1 MASPPR
7 RSDFSPFT
15 SLSPRPL
22 VKKTPTPLLL
32 ALVCLAFALVST
44 PAPAHA
50 ATAPVPD
57 VKSDIIVFGGTSAG
71 IMSAV
76 AAGRNGAKVILIE
89 PSYLIGGLMSGGLH
103 KTDIGKRET
112 IGGLSAEFFKRVMD
126 FYTKTYGANSP
137 QVKALDYTQDPKTRS
152 GYYFEPK
159 IALQIFRE
167 MLAEAGV
174 TVRTK
179 EELQSVDAV
188 AGQIRSLV
196 TRHTATGAETRFTG
210 RIFID
215 GSYEGDLMAQ
225 AGVLYRVGREARA
238 EYGESLAGL
247 TEGPVEYLGTG
258 DHRVQSY
265 NVRSTITVDPAN
277 RVPIPKPKQYFRDA
291 HAHHIATIKDH
302 GLKRLVELYPDR
314 DRWAEINGK
323 MDPNKADFIGTN
335 LGYSE
340 GDYEQRARITARVQD
355 YWLSLWYMLQ
365 NDPEIPED
373 FKADARTYGL
383 PKDEYLE
390 SNHVTPQL
398 YVRVARRMQGR
409 YFLTQNDVHRDR
421 FKPDTICMGS
431 YGTDCHGIQM
441 IQTDAGIKLEGDFN
455 GAADAYEIPYRSL
468 TPYGVKNLLVVAAIS
483 ASHVAYSSVRMEP
496 VFMML
501 GHAGGLAAQLAL
513 AGKTSV
519 QEISIAKLQA
529 GLTSS
534 GMPLKAPYRP
544 WIEIHAAQSGPCRPG
559 APIDFEV
566 VEKDVR
572 APLTRFAWSFDG
584 SGAVQGTGNKARF
597 TFPHPG
603 KYSVMLLAWEGDKNF
618 ALPALLDVTVEGGD
632 SLNREVH
639 YTHAT
644 TVGRWSRSRG
654 LEIEYRN
661 RVGLLDENKRDGQS
675 RAGFTTMLPKSGRYR
690 VAVAYASAN
699 NRATN
704 TPVQIAHADGT
715 ATVKI
720 NQRKKDSPFAFV
732 PVGDYRFK
740 AGDPATVVITN
751 AGVDGYVQI
760 DTVRWLWLG
769 D

>member
-1 MASPPR
+1 MPV
-7 RSDFSPFT
+7 T
-15 SLSPRPL
+15 H
-22 VKKTPTPLLL
+22 PLLL
-32 ALVCLAFALVST
+32 RSRILLSLCLVFAASLTPRAGRAAEGTVSE
-44 PAPAHA
+44 
-50 ATAPVPD
+50 
-57 VKSDIIVFGGTSAG
+57 VKSELIVFGGTPAG

-76 AAGRNGAKVILIE
+76 AAGRHGTKVVLIE

-103 KTDIGKRET
+103 KTDIGKRDT
-112 IGGLSAEFFKRVMD
+112 IGGLSAEFFKRVMA
-126 FYTKTYGANSP
+126 FYTTTYGAGSP
-137 QVKALDYTQDPKTRS
+137 QVKALDYTQDPQTRG

-179 EELQSVDAV
+179 EQLQSVDAV
-188 AGQIRSLV
+188 AGLIRSLV
-196 TRHTATGAETRFTG
+196 TRHYETGAETRFTG
-210 RIFID
+210 TVFID

-238 EYGESLAGL
+238 EYHESYAGL
-247 TEGPVEYLGTG
+247 TEGPAEYLGTG

-265 NVRSTITVDPAN
+265 NVRSTISVDPNN
-277 RVPIPKPKQYFRDA
+277 RVPIPKPKQYFREA
-291 HAHHIATIKDH
+291 HAHLIATVNAH

-323 MDPNKADFIGTN
+323 LDPNKADFIGTN

-355 YWLSLWYMLQ
+355 YWLSHWYMLQ
-365 NDPEIPED
+365 NDPALPED
-373 FKADARTYGL
+373 FKTDARRYGL
-383 PKDEYLE
+383 PKDEYME
-390 SNHVTPQL
+390 SNHVTPQI

-409 YFLTQNDVHRDR
+409 YFLTQHDVQRSR
-421 FKPDTICMGS
+421 SKPDAICMGS

-441 IQTDAGIKLEGDFN
+441 IQTEDGLKLEGDFN
-455 GAADAYEIPYRSL
+455 GAADAYEIPYRSI

-483 ASHVAYSSVRMEP
+483 ASHVAYASVRMEP

-501 GHAGGLAAQLAL
+501 GHAGGLAAHLAL
-513 AGKTSV
+513 TGKTSV
-519 QEISIAKLQA
+519 QDISIAKLQA
-529 GLTSS
+529 GLTSA

-544 WIEIHAAQSGPCRPG
+544 WVEIRAVQNGPYRPG
-559 APIDFEV
+559 TPIEFEV
-566 VEKDVR
+566 VDRDVR

-584 SGAVQGTGNKARF
+584 SGALQGTGNKVRF

-603 KYSVMLLAWEGDKNF
+603 KYSVMLLAWEGGKNF
-618 ALPALLDVTVEGGD
+618 ALPAILDLTVEGGD

-644 TVGRWSRSRG
+644 TVGRWIRSRG
-654 LEIEYRN
+654 PEIEYRF
-661 RVGLLDENKRDGQS
+661 RVGLLDENKRDGQA
-675 RAGFTTMLPKSGRYR
+675 RAEFTTALPKTGRYR
-690 VAVAYASAN
+690 IAAAYATVAS
-699 NRATN
+699 RATN
-704 TPVQIAHADGT
+704 VPVQIKHADGT
-715 ATVKI
+715 TTVKI
-720 NQRKKDSPFAFV
+720 NQRKKDSPFAFT

-740 AGDPATVVITN
+740 AGEPASVIFTN
-751 AGVDGYVQI
+751 TGVDGHVQI

>member
-1 MASPPR
+1 MK
-7 RSDFSPFT
+7 
-15 SLSPRPL
+15 LPRP
-22 VKKTPTPLLL
+22 VPFVLL
-32 ALVCLAFALVST
+32 ALCAALVAG
-44 PAPAHA
+44 PAPAPLRA
-50 ATAPVPD
+50 AETPPRETAA
-57 VKSDIIVFGGTSAG
+57 DIVVFGGTPAG
-71 IMSAV
+71 IMAAV
-76 AAGRNGAKVILIE
+76 AAGRNGAKVVLVE

-103 KTDIGKRET
+103 KTDIGRRET
-112 IGGLSAEFFKRVMD
+112 IGGLSAEFFRRVMD
-126 FYTKTYGANSP
+126 YYTQTYGPGSP
-137 QVKALDYTQDPKTRS
+137 QVKALDYTQDPKTRG

-159 IALQIFRE
+159 IALRIFGE
-167 MLAEAGV
+167 MLAAAGV

-179 EELQSVDAV
+179 EQLLSVDA
-188 AGQIRSLV
+188 GPGRIRSFV
-196 TRHTATGAETRFTG
+196 TKHYQTGAETRYTG
-210 RIFID
+210 EIYVD
-215 GSYEGDLMAQ
+215 GTYEGDLMAQ

-238 EYGESLAGL
+238 EYNESYAGL
-247 TEGPVEYLGTG
+247 TEGPAEYLGTG

-265 NVRSTITVDPAN
+265 NIRCTLSVDPAN

-291 HAHHIATIKDH
+291 HAHHIATVNAH
-302 GLKRLVELYPDR
+302 GLKRLVELFPDR

-323 MDPNKADFIGTN
+323 MDPNKADFIGMN

-340 GDYEQRARITARVQD
+340 GDYEQRARITAKVQD

-365 NDPEIPED
+365 HDPELPEA

-390 SNHVTPQL
+390 SNHVTPQI

-409 YFLTQNDVHRDR
+409 YFLTQQDVHRDR

-455 GAADAYEIPYRSL
+455 GAADPWEIPYRSL
-468 TPYGVKNLLVVAAIS
+468 TPYGVKNLLVVAAVS
-483 ASHVAYSSVRMEP
+483 ASHVAYSSLRMEP

-501 GHAGGLAAQLAL
+501 GHAGGLAAHLAL

-519 QEISIAKLQA
+519 QDVSIPQLQA
-529 GLTSS
+529 GLTAA

-544 WIEIHAAQSGPCRPG
+544 WIELRAVQNGPYRPG
-559 APIDFEV
+559 TPVDFEI
-566 VEKDVR
+566 VERDVR
-572 APLTRFAWSFDG
+572 SPLTRYAWTFDG
-584 SGAVQGTGNKARF
+584 SGAVQGTGAKARF

-603 KYSVMLLAWEGDKNF
+603 KYTVMALAWEGEKQF
-618 ALPALLDVTVEGGD
+618 ALPALLDVTVEGGA

-644 TVGRWSRSRG
+644 TVGRWIRSRG
-654 LEIEYRN
+654 QEIEYRY
-661 RVGLLDENKRDGQS
+661 RVGLLDENKRDGQA
-675 RAGFTTMLPKSGRYR
+675 RAEFTTTLPKSGRYR
-690 VAVAYASAN
+690 VAVAYATMS

-704 TPVQIAHADGT
+704 VPVQIAHAGGT
-715 ATVKI
+715 ATVKV
-720 NQRKKDSPFAFV
+720 NQRRKDSPFAFV
-732 PVGDYRFK
+732 PVGDYRFE
-740 AGDPATVVITN
+740 AGKPATVVITN

-769 D
+769 E

>member
-1 MASPPR
+1 MKPLR
-7 RSDFSPFT
+7 
-15 SLSPRPL
+15 SLSP
-22 VKKTPTPLLL
+22 
-32 ALVCLAFALVST
+32 FALLILCRLFIAG
-44 PAPAHA
+44 PAPTPAHA
-50 ATAPVPD
+50 AAAPAPERPAE
-57 VKSDIIVFGGTSAG
+57 VKSDLIVFGGTPAG

-76 AAGRNGAKVILIE
+76 AAGRLGASVILLE

-112 IGGLSAEFFKRVMD
+112 IGGLSAEFFRRVMD
-126 FYTKTYGANSP
+126 FYTKTYGATSP
-137 QVKALDYTQDPKTRS
+137 QVKALDYTQDPKTRG

-167 MLAEAGV
+167 MLAEAHV

-179 EELQSVDAV
+179 EQLHSVDAV
-188 AGQIRSLV
+188 PGQIRRLV
-196 TRHTATGAETRFTG
+196 TRHYETGVETSFTG
-210 RIFID
+210 TIFVD

-238 EYGESLAGL
+238 EYNESLAGL
-247 TEGPVEYLGTG
+247 TEGPAEYLGTG

-265 NVRSTITVDPAN
+265 NVRSTISVDPAN

-291 HAHHIATIKDH
+291 HAHLITTINTH

-323 MDPNKADFIGTN
+323 LDPNKADFIGMN

-340 GDYEQRARITARVQD
+340 GDYEQRARLTAKVQD

-365 NDPEIPED
+365 NDPDLPEA
-373 FKADARTYGL
+373 FKADARNYGL

-390 SNHVTPQL
+390 SNHITPQI
-398 YVRVARRMQGR
+398 YVRVARRLQGR

-441 IQTDAGIKLEGDFN
+441 IQTEAGLKLEGDFN
-455 GAADAYEIPYRSL
+455 GAADPYEIPYRCL

-501 GHAGGLAAQLAL
+501 GHAGGLAAHLAL
-513 AGKTSV
+513 AGQTSV
-519 QEISIAKLQA
+519 QDISIAKLQA
-529 GLTSS
+529 GLTAS

-544 WIEIHAAQSGPCRPG
+544 WVEIRAVQNGPYQPG

-572 APLTRFAWSFDG
+572 APLTRFAWTFDG
-584 SGAVQGTGNKARF
+584 SGAVQGTGQQARF

-603 KYSVMLLAWEGDKNF
+603 KYSVMLLAWEGEKNF
-618 ALPALLDVTVEGGD
+618 ALPAVLDLTVAGGD
-632 SLNREVH
+632 SPSREVH

-654 LEIEYRN
+654 QEIEYRN

-675 RAGFTTMLPKSGRYR
+675 RAEFTTTLPQSGRYR
-690 VAVAYASAN
+690 VAVAYATVS
-699 NRATN
+699 NRATHV
-704 TPVQIAHADGT
+704 PVQIAHADGT

-740 AGDPATVVITN
+740 AGEPATVVLTN
-751 AGVDGYVQI
+751 AGVNGYVQI

>member
-1 MASPPR
+1 MKPLR
-7 RSDFSPFT
+7 
-15 SLSPRPL
+15 SLSP
-22 VKKTPTPLLL
+22 
-32 ALVCLAFALVST
+32 FALLILCRLFIAG
-44 PAPAHA
+44 PAPTPAHA
-50 ATAPVPD
+50 AAAPAPERPAE
-57 VKSDIIVFGGTSAG
+57 VKSDLIVFGGTPAG

-76 AAGRNGAKVILIE
+76 AAGRLGASVILLE

-112 IGGLSAEFFKRVMD
+112 IGGLSAEFFRRVMD
-126 FYTKTYGANSP
+126 FYTKTYGATSP
-137 QVKALDYTQDPKTRS
+137 QVKALDYTQDPKTRG

-167 MLAEAGV
+167 MLAEAHV

-179 EELQSVDAV
+179 EQLHSVDAV
-188 AGQIRSLV
+188 PGQIRRLV
-196 TRHTATGAETRFTG
+196 TRHYETGVETSFTG
-210 RIFID
+210 TIFVD

-238 EYGESLAGL
+238 EYNESLAGL
-247 TEGPVEYLGTG
+247 TEGPAEYLGTG

-265 NVRSTITVDPAN
+265 NVRSTISVNPAN

-291 HAHHIATIKDH
+291 HAHLITTINTH

-323 MDPNKADFIGTN
+323 LDPNKADFIGMN

-340 GDYEQRARITARVQD
+340 GDYEQRARLTAKVQD

-365 NDPEIPED
+365 NDPELPEA
-373 FKADARTYGL
+373 FKADARNYGL

-390 SNHVTPQL
+390 SNHITPQI
-398 YVRVARRMQGR
+398 YVRVARRLQGR

-441 IQTDAGIKLEGDFN
+441 IQTEAGLKLEGDFN
-455 GAADAYEIPYRSL
+455 GAADPYEIPYRCL

-501 GHAGGLAAQLAL
+501 GHAGGLAAHLAL
-513 AGKTSV
+513 AGQTSV
-519 QEISIAKLQA
+519 QDISIAKLQA
-529 GLTSS
+529 GLTAS

-544 WIEIHAAQSGPCRPG
+544 WVEIRAVQNGPYQPG

-572 APLTRFAWSFDG
+572 APLTRFAWTFDG
-584 SGAVQGTGNKARF
+584 SGAVQGTGQQARF

-603 KYSVMLLAWEGDKNF
+603 KYSVMLLAWEGEKNF
-618 ALPALLDVTVEGGD
+618 ALPAVLDLTVAGGD
-632 SLNREVH
+632 SPSREVH

-654 LEIEYRN
+654 QEIEYRN

-675 RAGFTTMLPKSGRYR
+675 RAEFTTTLPQSGRYR
-690 VAVAYASAN
+690 VAVAYATVS
-699 NRATN
+699 NRATHV
-704 TPVQIAHADGT
+704 PVQIAHADGT

-720 NQRKKDSPFAFV
+720 NQRKKNSPFAFV

-740 AGDPATVVITN
+740 AGEPATVVLTN
-751 AGVDGYVQI
+751 AGVNGYVQI

-769 D
+769 E

>member
-1 MASPPR
+1 MPV
-7 RSDFSPFT
+7 T
-15 SLSPRPL
+15 H
-22 VKKTPTPLLL
+22 PLLL
-32 ALVCLAFALVST
+32 RSRLLLSLCLVFAASFAPGAGRAAEGTVSE
-44 PAPAHA
+44 
-50 ATAPVPD
+50 
-57 VKSDIIVFGGTSAG
+57 VKSDLIVFGGTPAG

-76 AAGRNGAKVILIE
+76 AAGRHGNKVVLIE

-103 KTDIGKRET
+103 KTDIGKRDT
-112 IGGLSAEFFKRVMD
+112 IGGLSAEFFKRVMA
-126 FYTKTYGANSP
+126 FYTTTYGAGSP
-137 QVKALDYTQDPKTRS
+137 QVKALDYTQDPKTRG

-179 EELQSVDAV
+179 EQLQSVDAV
-188 AGQIRSLV
+188 AGLVRSLV
-196 TRHTATGAETRFTG
+196 TRHYETGAETRFTG
-210 RIFID
+210 TVFID

-238 EYGESLAGL
+238 EYQESYAGL
-247 TEGPVEYLGTG
+247 TEGPAEYLGTG

-265 NVRSTITVDPAN
+265 NVRSTISVDPNN
-277 RVPIPKPKQYFRDA
+277 RVPIPKPKHYFREA
-291 HAHHIATIKDH
+291 HAHLIATVNAH

-323 MDPNKADFIGTN
+323 LDPNKADFIGTN

-355 YWLSLWYMLQ
+355 YWLSHWYMLQ
-365 NDPEIPED
+365 NDPALPED
-373 FKADARTYGL
+373 FKADARRYGL

-390 SNHVTPQL
+390 SNHVSPQI

-409 YFLTQNDVHRDR
+409 YFLTQHDVQRSR
-421 FKPDTICMGS
+421 SKPDAICMGS

-441 IQTDAGIKLEGDFN
+441 IQTEDGLKLEGDFN
-455 GAADAYEIPYRSL
+455 GAADAYEIPYRSI

-483 ASHVAYSSVRMEP
+483 ASHVAYASVRMEP

-501 GHAGGLAAQLAL
+501 GHAGGLAAHLAL
-513 AGKTSV
+513 TGKTSV
-519 QEISIAKLQA
+519 QDISIAKLQA
-529 GLTSS
+529 GLTSA

-544 WIEIHAAQSGPCRPG
+544 WVEIRAVQNGPYRPG
-559 APIDFEV
+559 TPIDFEV
-566 VEKDVR
+566 VDRDVR

-584 SGAVQGTGNKARF
+584 SGALQGTGNKVRF

-603 KYSVMLLAWEGDKNF
+603 KYSVMLLAWEGGKNF
-618 ALPALLDVTVEGGD
+618 ALPAILDLTVEGGD
-632 SLNREVH
+632 ALNREVH

-644 TVGRWSRSRG
+644 TVGRWIRSRG
-654 LEIEYRN
+654 PEIEYRF
-661 RVGLLDENKRDGQS
+661 RVGLLDENKRDGQA
-675 RAGFTTMLPKSGRYR
+675 RAEFTTTLPKTGRYR
-690 VAVAYASAN
+690 IAAAYATVAS
-699 NRATN
+699 RATN
-704 TPVQIAHADGT
+704 VPVQIKHADGT
-715 ATVKI
+715 TTVKI
-720 NQRKKDSPFAFV
+720 NQRKKDSPFAFT

-740 AGDPATVVITN
+740 AGEPASVIFTN
-751 AGVDGYVQI
+751 TGVDGHVQI

>member
-1 MASPPR
+1 MPV
-7 RSDFSPFT
+7 T
-15 SLSPRPL
+15 H
-22 VKKTPTPLLL
+22 PLLL
-32 ALVCLAFALVST
+32 RSRLLLSLCLVFAASFAPGAGRAAEGTVSE
-44 PAPAHA
+44 
-50 ATAPVPD
+50 
-57 VKSDIIVFGGTSAG
+57 VKSDLIVFGGTPAG

-76 AAGRNGAKVILIE
+76 AAGRHGTKVVLIE

-103 KTDIGKRET
+103 KTDIGKRDT
-112 IGGLSAEFFKRVMD
+112 IGGLSAEFFKRVMA
-126 FYTKTYGANSP
+126 FYTTTYGAGSP
-137 QVKALDYTQDPKTRS
+137 QVKALDYTQDPKTRG

-179 EELQSVDAV
+179 EQLQSVDAV
-188 AGQIRSLV
+188 AGLVRSLV
-196 TRHTATGAETRFTG
+196 TRHYETGAETRFTG
-210 RIFID
+210 TVFID

-238 EYGESLAGL
+238 EYQESYAGL
-247 TEGPVEYLGTG
+247 TEGPAEYLGTG

-265 NVRSTITVDPAN
+265 NVRSTISVDPNN
-277 RVPIPKPKQYFRDA
+277 RVPIPKPKHYFREA
-291 HAHHIATIKDH
+291 HAHLIATVNAH

-323 MDPNKADFIGTN
+323 LDPNKADFIGTN

-355 YWLSLWYMLQ
+355 YWLSHWYMLQ
-365 NDPEIPED
+365 NDPALPED
-373 FKADARTYGL
+373 FKADARRYGL

-390 SNHVTPQL
+390 SNHVSPQI

-409 YFLTQNDVHRDR
+409 YFLTQHDVQRSR
-421 FKPDTICMGS
+421 SKPDAICMGS

-441 IQTDAGIKLEGDFN
+441 IQTEDGLKLEGDFN
-455 GAADAYEIPYRSL
+455 GAADAYEIPYRSI

-483 ASHVAYSSVRMEP
+483 ASHVAYASVRMEP

-501 GHAGGLAAQLAL
+501 GHAGGLAAHLAL
-513 AGKTSV
+513 TGKTSV
-519 QEISIAKLQA
+519 QDISIAKLQA
-529 GLTSS
+529 GLTSA

-544 WIEIHAAQSGPCRPG
+544 WVEIRAVQNGPYRPG
-559 APIDFEV
+559 TPIDFEV
-566 VEKDVR
+566 VDRDVR

-584 SGAVQGTGNKARF
+584 SGALQGTGNKVRF

-603 KYSVMLLAWEGDKNF
+603 KYSVMLLAWEGGKNF
-618 ALPALLDVTVEGGD
+618 ALPAILDLTVEGGD
-632 SLNREVH
+632 ALNREVH

-644 TVGRWSRSRG
+644 TVGRWIRSRG
-654 LEIEYRN
+654 PEIEYRF
-661 RVGLLDENKRDGQS
+661 RVGLLDENKRDGQA
-675 RAGFTTMLPKSGRYR
+675 RAEFTTTLPKTGRYR
-690 VAVAYASAN
+690 IAAAYATVAS
-699 NRATN
+699 RATN
-704 TPVQIAHADGT
+704 VPVQIKHADGT
-715 ATVKI
+715 TTVKI
-720 NQRKKDSPFAFV
+720 NQRKKDSPFAFT

-740 AGDPATVVITN
+740 AGEPASVIFTN
-751 AGVDGYVQI
+751 TGVDGHVQI

>member
-1 MASPPR
+1 MPV
-7 RSDFSPFT
+7 T
-15 SLSPRPL
+15 H
-22 VKKTPTPLLL
+22 PLLL
-32 ALVCLAFALVST
+32 RSRLLLSLCLVFAVGFAPGAGRAAEGTVSE
-44 PAPAHA
+44 
-50 ATAPVPD
+50 
-57 VKSDIIVFGGTSAG
+57 VKSDLIVFGGTPAG

-76 AAGRNGAKVILIE
+76 AAGRHGTKVVLIE

-103 KTDIGKRET
+103 KTDIGKRDT
-112 IGGLSAEFFKRVMD
+112 IGGLSAEFFKRVMA
-126 FYTKTYGANSP
+126 FYTTMYGAGSP
-137 QVKALDYTQDPKTRS
+137 QVKALDYTQDPKTRG

-179 EELQSVDAV
+179 EQLQSVDAV
-188 AGQIRSLV
+188 AGLIRSLV
-196 TRHTATGAETRFTG
+196 TRHYETGAETRFTG
-210 RIFID
+210 TVFID

-238 EYGESLAGL
+238 EYQESYAGL
-247 TEGPVEYLGTG
+247 TEGPAEYLGTG

-265 NVRSTITVDPAN
+265 NVRSTISVDPAN
-277 RVPIPKPKQYFRDA
+277 RVPIPKPKHYFREA
-291 HAHHIATIKDH
+291 HAHLIATVNAH

-323 MDPNKADFIGTN
+323 LDPNKADFIGTN

-355 YWLSLWYMLQ
+355 YWLSHWYMLQ
-365 NDPEIPED
+365 NDPALPED
-373 FKADARTYGL
+373 FKADARRYGL

-390 SNHVTPQL
+390 SNHVSPQI

-409 YFLTQNDVHRDR
+409 YFLTQHDVQRSR
-421 FKPDTICMGS
+421 SKPDAICMGS

-441 IQTDAGIKLEGDFN
+441 IQTEDGLKLEGDFN
-455 GAADAYEIPYRSL
+455 GAADAYEIPYRSI

-483 ASHVAYSSVRMEP
+483 ASHVAYASVRMEP

-501 GHAGGLAAQLAL
+501 GHAGGLAAHLAL
-513 AGKTSV
+513 TGKTSV
-519 QEISIAKLQA
+519 QDISIAKLQA
-529 GLTSS
+529 GLTSA

-544 WIEIHAAQSGPCRPG
+544 WVEIRAVQNGPYRPG
-559 APIDFEV
+559 TPIDFEV
-566 VEKDVR
+566 VDRDVR

-584 SGAVQGTGNKARF
+584 SGALQGTGNKVRF

-603 KYSVMLLAWEGDKNF
+603 KYSVMLLAWEGGKNF
-618 ALPALLDVTVEGGD
+618 ALPAILDLTVEGGD

-644 TVGRWSRSRG
+644 TVGRWIRSRG
-654 LEIEYRN
+654 PELEYRF
-661 RVGLLDENKRDGQS
+661 RVGLLDENKRDGQA
-675 RAGFTTMLPKSGRYR
+675 RAEFTTTLPKTGRYR
-690 VAVAYASAN
+690 IAAAYATVAT
-699 NRATN
+699 RATN
-704 TPVQIAHADGT
+704 VPVQIKHADGT
-715 ATVKI
+715 TTVKI
-720 NQRKKDSPFAFV
+720 NQRKKDSPFAFT
-732 PVGDYRFK
+732 PVGDYRFT
-740 AGDPATVVITN
+740 AGEPASVIFTN
-751 AGVDGYVQI
+751 TGVDGHVQI

>member
-1 MASPPR
+1 MPV
-7 RSDFSPFT
+7 T
-15 SLSPRPL
+15 H
-22 VKKTPTPLLL
+22 PLLL
-32 ALVCLAFALVST
+32 RSRILLSLCLVFAVSFT
-44 PAPAHA
+44 PGAGRA
-50 ATAPVPD
+50 AEGTVSE
-57 VKSDIIVFGGTSAG
+57 VKSDLIVFGGTPAG
-71 IMSAV
+71 VMSAV
-76 AAGRNGAKVILIE
+76 AAGRHGTKVVLIE

-103 KTDIGKRET
+103 KTDIGKRDT
-112 IGGLSAEFFKRVMD
+112 IGGLSAEFFKRVMA
-126 FYTKTYGANSP
+126 FYTTTYGASSP
-137 QVKALDYTQDPKTRS
+137 QVKALDYTQDPKTRG

-179 EELQSVDAV
+179 EQLQSVDAV
-188 AGQIRSLV
+188 TGLIRSLV
-196 TRHTATGAETRFTG
+196 TRHYETGAETRFTG
-210 RIFID
+210 NVFID

-238 EYGESLAGL
+238 EYHESYAGL
-247 TEGPVEYLGTG
+247 TEGPAEYLGTG

-265 NVRSTITVDPAN
+265 NVRSTISVDPNN
-277 RVPIPKPKQYFRDA
+277 RVPIPKPKHYFREA
-291 HAHHIATIKDH
+291 HAHLIATVNAH

-323 MDPNKADFIGTN
+323 LDPNKADFIGTN

-355 YWLSLWYMLQ
+355 YWLSHWYMLQ
-365 NDPEIPED
+365 NDPELPED
-373 FKADARTYGL
+373 FKADARRYGL

-390 SNHVTPQL
+390 SNHVTPQI

-409 YFLTQNDVHRDR
+409 YFLTQHDVQRSR
-421 FKPDTICMGS
+421 SKPDAICMGS

-441 IQTDAGIKLEGDFN
+441 IQTEDGLKLEGDFN
-455 GAADAYEIPYRSL
+455 GAADAYEIPYRSI
-468 TPYGVKNLLVVAAIS
+468 TPFGVKNLLVVAAIS
-483 ASHVAYSSVRMEP
+483 ASHVAYASVRMEP

-513 AGKTSV
+513 TDKTSV
-519 QEISIAKLQA
+519 QDISIAKLQA
-529 GLTSS
+529 GLTSA

-544 WIEIHAAQSGPCRPG
+544 WVEIRAIQNGPYRPG
-559 APIDFEV
+559 TPIDFEV
-566 VEKDVR
+566 VDRDVR

-584 SGAVQGTGNKARF
+584 SGALQGTGNTVRF

-603 KYSVMLLAWEGDKNF
+603 KYSVMLLAWEGGKNF
-618 ALPALLDVTVEGGD
+618 ALPAILDLTVEGGD

-644 TVGRWSRSRG
+644 TVGRWIRSRG
-654 LEIEYRN
+654 PELEYRF
-661 RVGLLDENKRDGQS
+661 RVGLLDENKRDGQA
-675 RAGFTTMLPKSGRYR
+675 RAEFTTTLPKTGRYR
-690 VAVAYASAN
+690 IAAAYATVAS
-699 NRATN
+699 RATN
-704 TPVQIAHADGT
+704 VPVQIKHADGT
-715 ATVKI
+715 TTVKI
-720 NQRKKDSPFAFV
+720 NQRKKDSPFAFT
-732 PVGDYRFK
+732 PVGDYRFT
-740 AGDPATVVITN
+740 AGEPASVIFTN
-751 AGVDGYVQI
+751 TGVDGHVQI

>member
-1 MASPPR
+1 MPV
-7 RSDFSPFT
+7 T
-15 SLSPRPL
+15 H
-22 VKKTPTPLLL
+22 PLLL
-32 ALVCLAFALVST
+32 RSRLLLSLCLVFAVGFAPGAGRAAEGTVSE
-44 PAPAHA
+44 
-50 ATAPVPD
+50 
-57 VKSDIIVFGGTSAG
+57 VKSDLIVFGGTPAG

-76 AAGRNGAKVILIE
+76 AAGRHGTKVVLIE

-103 KTDIGKRET
+103 KTDIGKRDT
-112 IGGLSAEFFKRVMD
+112 IGGLSAEFFKRVMA
-126 FYTKTYGANSP
+126 FYTTTYGAGSP
-137 QVKALDYTQDPKTRS
+137 QVKALDYTQDPKTRG

-179 EELQSVDAV
+179 EQLQSVDAV
-188 AGQIRSLV
+188 AGLIRSLV
-196 TRHTATGAETRFTG
+196 TRHYETGAETRFTG
-210 RIFID
+210 TVFID

-238 EYGESLAGL
+238 EYQESYAGL
-247 TEGPVEYLGTG
+247 TEGPAEYLGTG

-265 NVRSTITVDPAN
+265 NVRSTISVDPNN
-277 RVPIPKPKQYFRDA
+277 RVPIPKPKQYFREA
-291 HAHHIATIKDH
+291 HAHLIATVNAH

-323 MDPNKADFIGTN
+323 LDPNKADFIGTN

-355 YWLSLWYMLQ
+355 YWLSHWYMLQ
-365 NDPEIPED
+365 NDPALPED
-373 FKADARTYGL
+373 FKADARRYGL

-390 SNHVTPQL
+390 SNHVSPQI

-409 YFLTQNDVHRDR
+409 YFLTQHDVQRSR
-421 FKPDTICMGS
+421 SKPDAICMGS

-441 IQTDAGIKLEGDFN
+441 IQTEDGLKLEGDFN
-455 GAADAYEIPYRSL
+455 GAADAYEIPYRSI

-483 ASHVAYSSVRMEP
+483 ASHVAYASVRMEP

-501 GHAGGLAAQLAL
+501 GHAGGLAAHLAL
-513 AGKTSV
+513 TGKTSV
-519 QEISIAKLQA
+519 QDISIAKLQA
-529 GLTSS
+529 GLTSA

-544 WIEIHAAQSGPCRPG
+544 WVEIRAVQNGPYRPG
-559 APIDFEV
+559 TPIDFEV
-566 VEKDVR
+566 VDRDVR

-584 SGAVQGTGNKARF
+584 SGALQGTGNKVRF

-603 KYSVMLLAWEGDKNF
+603 KYSVMLLAWEGGKNF
-618 ALPALLDVTVEGGD
+618 ALPAILDLTVEGGD
-632 SLNREVH
+632 ALNREVH

-644 TVGRWSRSRG
+644 TVGRWIRSRG
-654 LEIEYRN
+654 PEIEYRF
-661 RVGLLDENKRDGQS
+661 RVGLLDENKRDGQA
-675 RAGFTTMLPKSGRYR
+675 RAEFTTTLPKTGRYR
-690 VAVAYASAN
+690 IAAAYATVAS
-699 NRATN
+699 RATN
-704 TPVQIAHADGT
+704 VPVQIKHADGT
-715 ATVKI
+715 TTVKI
-720 NQRKKDSPFAFV
+720 NQRKKDSPFAFT

-740 AGDPATVVITN
+740 AGEPASVIFTN
-751 AGVDGYVQI
+751 TGVDGHVQI

>member
-1 MASPPR
+1 M
-7 RSDFSPFT
+7 
-15 SLSPRPL
+15 
-22 VKKTPTPLLL
+22 KKIPTPLLFSRLFLCIGLIASL
-32 ALVCLAFALVST
+32 APTSIQAAAALSAA
-44 PAPAHA
+44 APAQ
-50 ATAPVPD
+50 PRISD
-57 VKSDIIVFGGTSAG
+57 EKSDIIVFGGTPAG

-76 AAGRNGAKVILIE
+76 AAGRNGAKVVLLE

-112 IGGLSAEFFKRVMD
+112 IGGLSAEFFQRVMA

-167 MLAEAGV
+167 MLAEAHV

-179 EELQSVDAV
+179 EQLQSVDAV
-188 AGQIRSLV
+188 AGQVRSLV
-196 TRHTATGAETRFTG
+196 TRHYETGVETRFIGTV
-210 RIFID
+210 FVD
-215 GSYEGDLMAQ
+215 GTYEGDLMAQ

-238 EYGESLAGL
+238 EYNESLAGL
-247 TEGPVEYLGTG
+247 TEGPAEYLGTG

-265 NVRSTITVDPAN
+265 NVRSTISVDPAN

-291 HAHHIATIKDH
+291 HAHLIATVNDH
-302 GLKRLVELYPDR
+302 RLKRLVELYPDR

-340 GDYEQRARITARVQD
+340 GDYEQRARITAKVQD

-365 NDPEIPED
+365 NDPELPED
-373 FKADARTYGL
+373 FKADARRYGL

-390 SNHVTPQL
+390 SNHVTPQI

-441 IQTDAGIKLEGDFN
+441 IQTEAGIKLEGDFN
-455 GAADAYEIPYRSL
+455 GAADPYEIPYRCL

-529 GLTSS
+529 GLTAS

-544 WIEIHAAQSGPCRPG
+544 WVEIRAVQNGPYQPG
-559 APIDFEV
+559 APIDFEL

-572 APLTRFAWSFDG
+572 TPLTRFAWSFDG

-603 KYSVMLLAWEGDKNF
+603 KYSVMLLAWEGEKNF
-618 ALPALLDVTVEGGD
+618 ALPATLDVTVAGGE

-654 LEIEYRN
+654 QELEYRN

-675 RAGFTTMLPKSGRYR
+675 RATFTTALPKSGRYR
-690 VAVAYASAN
+690 VAVAYATVG

-704 TPVQIAHADGT
+704 VPVQIAHADGT
-715 ATVKI
+715 ATVKV

-740 AGDPATVVITN
+740 AGEPATVILTN

>member
-1 MASPPR
+1 VKKYPKSFQLTLACLALASVLAPASGAADSPPP
-7 RSDFSPFT
+7 SGPG
-15 SLSPRPL
+15 
-22 VKKTPTPLLL
+22 
-32 ALVCLAFALVST
+32 AE
-44 PAPAHA
+44 
-50 ATAPVPD
+50 
-57 VKSDIIVFGGTSAG
+57 IIVFGGTPAG

-76 AAGRNGAKVILIE
+76 AAGRQGAKVILIE

-112 IGGLSAEFFKRVMD
+112 IGGLSAEFFKRVME
-126 FYTKTYGANSP
+126 FYTKTYGAGSP
-137 QVKALDYTQDPKTRS
+137 QVIALDYTQDPRTRS

-167 MLAEAGV
+167 MLAGAGV

-179 EELQSVDAV
+179 EQLLSVDAV
-188 AGQIRSLV
+188 AGEIRSLV
-196 TRHTATGAETRFTG
+196 TRHYETGAETRFTG
-210 RIFID
+210 KIFVD

-238 EYGESLAGL
+238 EYNESLAGL
-247 TEGPVEYLGTG
+247 TEGPAEYLGTG

-265 NVRSTITVDPAN
+265 NVRSTISVDPN
-277 RVPIPKPKQYFRDA
+277 NIVPIPKPRQYFREA
-291 HAHHIATIKDH
+291 HAHHIATINTH

-323 MDPNKADFIGTN
+323 MDPNKADFIGMN

-365 NDPEIPED
+365 NDPELPEA
-373 FKADARTYGL
+373 FKADARRYGL

-390 SNHVTPQL
+390 SNHITPQI

-409 YFLTQNDVHRDR
+409 YFLTQHDVHRDR

-441 IQTDAGIKLEGDFN
+441 IQTEAGIKLEGDFN
-455 GAADAYEIPYRSL
+455 AAADPYEIPYRSI

-501 GHAGGLAAQLAL
+501 GHAGGLAAHLAL

-519 QEISIAKLQA
+519 QDVSISKLQA
-529 GLTSS
+529 GLTSA

-544 WIEIHAAQSGPCRPG
+544 WVEIRVAQSRPFLPG
-559 APIDFEV
+559 TPIDFEV
-566 VEKDVR
+566 VERDVR
-572 APLTRFAWSFDG
+572 VPLTRFAWSFDG
-584 SGAVQGTGNKARF
+584 SGAVQGTGRKARF

-603 KYSVMLLAWEGDKNF
+603 RYTVMLLAWEGEKNF
-618 ALPALLDVTVEGGD
+618 TLPALLDVTVEGGA

-644 TVGRWSRSRG
+644 TVGRWIRSRG
-654 LEIEYRN
+654 HEIEYRF
-661 RVGLLDENKRDGQS
+661 RVGLLDENKRDGQA
-675 RAGFTTMLPKSGRYR
+675 RAEFTTTLPKSGRYR
-690 VAVAYASAN
+690 VAVAYATVS

-704 TPVQIAHADGT
+704 VPVQIKHADGI
-715 ATVKI
+715 ATVKV
-720 NQRKKDSPFAFV
+720 NQRKKESPFAFG

-751 AGVDGYVQI
+751 ADVDGYVQI

-769 D
+769 E

>member
-1 MASPPR
+1 MPV
-7 RSDFSPFT
+7 T
-15 SLSPRPL
+15 H
-22 VKKTPTPLLL
+22 PLLL
-32 ALVCLAFALVST
+32 RSRLLLSLCLVFAVGFAPGAGRAAEGTVSE
-44 PAPAHA
+44 
-50 ATAPVPD
+50 
-57 VKSDIIVFGGTSAG
+57 VKSDLIVFGGTPAG

-76 AAGRNGAKVILIE
+76 AAGRHGTKVVLIE

-103 KTDIGKRET
+103 KTDIGKRDT
-112 IGGLSAEFFKRVMD
+112 IGGLSAEFFKRVMA
-126 FYTKTYGANSP
+126 FYTTMYGAGSP
-137 QVKALDYTQDPKTRS
+137 QVKALDYTQDPKTRG

-179 EELQSVDAV
+179 EQLQSVDAV
-188 AGQIRSLV
+188 AGLIRSLV
-196 TRHTATGAETRFTG
+196 TRHYETGAETRFTG
-210 RIFID
+210 TVFID

-238 EYGESLAGL
+238 EYHESYAGL
-247 TEGPVEYLGTG
+247 TDGPAEYLGTG

-265 NVRSTITVDPAN
+265 NVRSTISVDPNN
-277 RVPIPKPKQYFRDA
+277 RVPIPKPKQYFREA
-291 HAHHIATIKDH
+291 HAHLIATVNAH

-323 MDPNKADFIGTN
+323 LDPNKADFIGTN

-355 YWLSLWYMLQ
+355 YWLSHWYMLQ
-365 NDPEIPED
+365 NDPALPED
-373 FKADARTYGL
+373 FKTDARRYGL

-390 SNHVTPQL
+390 SNHVSPQI

-409 YFLTQNDVHRDR
+409 YFLTQHDVQRSR
-421 FKPDTICMGS
+421 SKPDAICMGS

-441 IQTDAGIKLEGDFN
+441 IQTEDGLKLEGDFN
-455 GAADAYEIPYRSL
+455 GAADAYEIPYRSI

-483 ASHVAYSSVRMEP
+483 ASHVAYASVRMEP

-501 GHAGGLAAQLAL
+501 GHAGGLAAHLAL
-513 AGKTSV
+513 TGKTSV
-519 QEISIAKLQA
+519 QDISIAKLQA
-529 GLTSS
+529 GLTSA

-544 WIEIHAAQSGPCRPG
+544 WVEIRAVQNGPYRPG
-559 APIDFEV
+559 TPIEFEV
-566 VEKDVR
+566 VDRDVR

-584 SGAVQGTGNKARF
+584 SGALQGTGNKVRF

-603 KYSVMLLAWEGDKNF
+603 KYSVMLLAWEGGKNF
-618 ALPALLDVTVEGGD
+618 ALPAILDLTVEGGD
-632 SLNREVH
+632 ALNREVH

-644 TVGRWSRSRG
+644 TVGRWIRSRG
-654 LEIEYRN
+654 PEIEYRF
-661 RVGLLDENKRDGQS
+661 RVGLLDENKRDGQA
-675 RAGFTTMLPKSGRYR
+675 RAEFTTTLPKTGRYR
-690 VAVAYASAN
+690 IAAAYATVAS
-699 NRATN
+699 RATN
-704 TPVQIAHADGT
+704 VPVQIKHADGT
-715 ATVKI
+715 TTIKI
-720 NQRKKDSPFAFV
+720 NQRKKDSPFAFT

-740 AGDPATVVITN
+740 AGEPASVIFTN
-751 AGVDGYVQI
+751 TGVDGHVQI